1 VLVTFVYLF
10 DVLMLFPE
18 HPVCNTITVSKLFGD
33 IWDILFNVWCTL
45 KIKNGCRS
53 SNDNIM

>member
-1 VLVTFVYLF
+1 MLVTFVYLF
-10 DVLMLFPE
+10 DVLM

>member
-10 DVLMLFPE
+10 DVLM
-18 HPVCNTITVSKLFGD
+18 HPVCNTITASKLFGD

-45 KIKNGCRS
+45 KI
-53 SNDNIM
+53 